1 MQYAVFP
8 HDFRKFP
15 QNVLNCL
22 EKYQNSKASIDVLI
36 YQNYMISFA
45 FDKDFDWLYFDIL
58 DPYERFLV
66 YRVF

>member
-15 QNVLNCL
+15 QNFLIFL
-22 EKYQNSKASIDVLI
+22 EKYQTSKAYLDVLI

-45 FDKDFDWLYFDIL
+45 FDKDFDWL
-58 DPYERFLV
+58 
-66 YRVF
+66 